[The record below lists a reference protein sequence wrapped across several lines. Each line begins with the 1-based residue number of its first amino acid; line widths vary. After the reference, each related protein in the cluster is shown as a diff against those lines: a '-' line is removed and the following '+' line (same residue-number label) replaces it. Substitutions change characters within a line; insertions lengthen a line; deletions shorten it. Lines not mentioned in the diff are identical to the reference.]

1 MSLIGRGLIREGTG
15 KRYRR
20 MKIIFLFG
28 FEGTTFENLLETA
41 ENTEYSHG
49 GLQSKTF
56 SSIAQW

>member
-28 FEGTTFENLLETA
+28 FEGTPLENLLE
-41 ENTEYSHG
+41 
-49 GLQSKTF
+49 LLRMQSILMVVCEAKHF
-56 SSIAQW
+56 PR